1 MVRAVDNPL
10 FSGPSLELLGSAAM
24 SNDDKGD
31 GPRHGELSPEEREA
45 FRKRAGEL
53 GKRLDEVQGRR
64 AVESKGK
71 ADGASGAGMA
81 QAFRFATELIVGLGV
96 GWFIGNALDGV
107 FGTGPWLMITFL
119 MLGFAASML
128 NVIRAAQRTKFTGPP
143 PQAGKP
149 AMYDDEDDK

>member
-1 MVRAVDNPL
+1 
-10 FSGPSLELLGSAAM
+10 M
-24 SNDDKGD
+24 SNDDKD
-31 GPRHGELSPEEREA
+31 DAPRGELSPQEREA
-45 FRKRAGEL
+45 FRKRADEI

-64 AVESKGK
+64 VEHGKGK
-71 ADGASGAGMA
+71 SDGASGAGMA

-96 GWFIGNALDGV
+96 GWFIGSSLDGM
-107 FGTGPWLMITFL
+107 FDTAPWLMITFL
-119 MLGFAASML
+119 LLGFVASML